1 MKNCAFRP
9 QKLYLEYLDA
19 DKNEVL
25 SWKIYLKYLEAD
37 KMRGKFKES
46 LMDTFNEP

>member
-19 DKNEVL
+19 DKMRRSVE
-25 SWKIYLKYLEAD
+25 KTYLKYLEAD
-37 KMRGKFKES
+37 KMRGKVEEYE
-46 LMDTFNEP
+46 MTPFN